1 MDANLTLNVLVCQRA
16 IDLCYSA
23 AWPENTSIDLLP
35 CTGWVAVCA
44 RFDASELVR
53 LLLRLADAPMAPADV
68 SHRLNSA
75 AAKLRNTDATAVV
88 YPGRE
93 RYPARCCRRP
103 HPSAA
108 RYCWRAG
115 KSMRRS
121 HPGRYRAFLSGAPG
135 IFAWWWWSATRRN
148 GWAPPNRKTLNG
160 HCERRGAVLRA
171 EAGYRR

>member
-1 MDANLTLNVLVCQRA
+1 MDANLTLNVLVCQRE
-16 IDLCYSA
+16 IDLCYSV

-35 CTGWVAVCA
+35 RTGWVAVCA
-44 RFDASELVR
+44 RFDVGELVR

-88 YPGRE
+88 YLDRE
-93 RYPARCCRRP
+93 RYPARCCRQP

-115 KSMRRS
+115 KSVRRL
-121 HPGRYRAFLSGAPG
+121 HPDRYRAFLSGAPR
-135 IFAWWWWSATRRN
+135 IFAWWWSGATRIN
-148 GWAPPNRKTLNG
+148 CWVLPNRKT
-160 HCERRGAVLRA
+160 
-171 EAGYRR
+171 